1 MRVAIMSDLHGF
13 SLALDTVTSEIDR
26 TGPYDAVVAAGDLC
40 AVGPDPKGVLER
52 LRARPS
58 WIVLKGN
65 TDDDIVAYAARDDRT
80 WPVSALDGDDV
91 AWLDALPLAHRF
103 PAPDLPDDDHSLL
116 VVHANPWGLHVRLD
130 PRKDDATVSEVL
142 GGARFET
149 IAFGH
154 VHISDIRRIGRQQ
167 LVDVS
172 AVGNP
177 KDGELTGRFGVLTWD
192 ADQQGWSAEIRRL
205 PYPLDATIRQAHASA
220 IPDPDGMLRTLQ
232 RARYGS

>member
-1 MRVAIMSDLHGF
+1 MRIAVMSDVHGF
-13 SLALDTVTSEIDR
+13 SLALETVTNEIDR
-26 TGPYDAVVAAGDLC
+26 TGPYDAVAVAGDLC

-52 LRARPS
+52 LRERPM

-65 TDDDIVAYAARDDRT
+65 TDDDIVEYAARDEWP
-80 WPVSALDGDDV
+80 WPVSALDAADI

-103 PAPDLPDDDHSLL
+103 AAPDHPEDDHSLL
-116 VVHANPWGLHVRLD
+116 VVHANPWDLRGRLD
-130 PRKDDATVSEVL
+130 PEKDDATVGEVL
-142 GGARFET
+142 RGARFET

-154 VHISDIRRIGRQQ
+154 VHISDIRHIGRQQ

-177 KDGELTGRFGVLTWD
+177 KDGELTCRFGVLTWN
-192 ADQQGWSAEIRRL
+192 AAHQGWDAAIQRL

-220 IPDPDGMLRTLQ
+220 MPNPDRMLRTLE
-232 RARYGS
+232 RATYGS